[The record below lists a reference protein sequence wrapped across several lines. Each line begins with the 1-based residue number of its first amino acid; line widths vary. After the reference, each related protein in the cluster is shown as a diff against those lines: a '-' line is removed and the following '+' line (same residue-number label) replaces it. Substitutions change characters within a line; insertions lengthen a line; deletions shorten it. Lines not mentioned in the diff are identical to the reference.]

1 MGKCNP
7 IERHSAACDDA
18 PAQQH
23 RGKMGMHLWQVVG
36 RHVPTDRNPK
46 PKIFRMKVFA
56 EDEVRARRLAF
67 SSPHIFSGAEREAGG
82 AAGRGS
88 GRGGGARGC
97 RAYGRI
103 VPLFGTPRGEG

>member
-1 MGKCNP
+1 
-7 IERHSAACDDA
+7 
-18 PAQQH
+18 
-23 RGKMGMHLWQVVG
+23 MGMHLWQVVG
-36 RHVPTDRNPK
+36 RHVPTERNPK

-56 EDEVRARRLAF
+56 EDEVRA
-67 SSPHIFSGAEREAGG
+67 PFSGHTFSAERSGEAGG

-103 VPLFGTPRGEG
+103 VPLFGTPRGGG